1 MHFGD
6 NPVSNTLSD
15 TLLKQEQ
22 EIESR
27 FKEQIQTE
35 PARAQAIATLGI
47 YKALNTLVRLLAKT
61 ADDIM
66 DVT

>member
-1 MHFGD
+1 M
-6 NPVSNTLSD
+6 SNTLSD